1 MLLQFLLKC
10 AFPGG
15 PRLKHFYFVLWINNE
30 HILALKSTY
39 WQALGP
45 RKQRGGLIPSRHRTS
60 SERLMYVQFTSCVYG
75 V

>member
-30 HILALKSTY
+30 HILSLKSTY

-45 RKQRGGLIPSRHRTS
+45 RKQRADT
-60 SERLMYVQFTSCVYG
+60 Q
-75 V
+75 